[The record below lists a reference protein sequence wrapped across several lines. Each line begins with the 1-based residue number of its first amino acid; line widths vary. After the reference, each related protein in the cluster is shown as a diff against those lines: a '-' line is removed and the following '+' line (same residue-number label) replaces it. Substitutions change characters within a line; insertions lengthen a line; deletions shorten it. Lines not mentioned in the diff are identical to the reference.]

1 MGGYQQSCSPQGR
14 YIRNAE
20 PVIAVVSHDAGGAE
34 ILSSWLLRSP
44 EQYCLVLDGPAKEIF
59 QKKCE
64 SKKSISLNK
73 AINLCDWVLCGTSW
87 NSNLERNAIILAKT
101 SGKRVVSFL
110 DHWVNFRERFKEKN
124 EVVLPDEIWVADVDA
139 EKIAKV
145 NFPELPVVLKPNPY
159 FEDLQIELGKVQITP
174 KDSNKCSALYVCEPI
189 REYAQMKHGD
199 DRFWGYTEE
208 DALKYFIRNIGAF
221 GINVTT
227 IKIRPHPS
235 EGRNKYDWARQA
247 GRLTIGIG
255 GGRALLEE
263 IMEADVVVGCASM
276 AMVVGLL
283 AKKRVICSI
292 PPGGR
297 MCALP
302 QKGIERLQVLVS
314 NQKSFLNA

>member
-1 MGGYQQSCSPQGR
+1 MGSNQSIRSAQGK
-14 YIRNAE
+14 YISKAK
-20 PVIAVVSHDAGGAE
+20 PMVAIVSHDAGGAE
-34 ILSSWLLRSP
+34 ILSSWLLRCP
-44 EQYCLVLDGPAKEIF
+44 EQYCLVLDGPAMAVF
-59 QKKCE
+59 QKKIGNY
-64 SKKSISLNK
+64 KISSLRE
-73 AINLCDWVLCGTSW
+73 AIDRCDWVLCGTSW
-87 NSNLERNAIILAKT
+87 QSNLERQTIALAKT
-101 SGKRVVSFL
+101 AGKRVVSFL
-110 DHWVNFRERFKEKN
+110 DHWVNYKERFQEQGVT
-124 EVVLPDEIWVADVDA
+124 VVPDEIWVGDSDA
-139 EKIAKV
+139 EKMAKV

-174 KDSNKCSALYVCEPI
+174 KDSDECSALYVCEPI
-189 REYAQMKHGD
+189 REHAQLQHGD
-199 DRFWGYTEE
+199 ERFWGYTEE
-208 DALKYFIRNIGAF
+208 DALKYFIKNIGAV
-221 GINVTT
+221 GINITT

-247 GRLTIGIG
+247 GTLTIEIG

-302 QKGIERLQVLVS
+302 QKGIEHLQVLVS

>member
-1 MGGYQQSCSPQGR
+1 MVA
-14 YIRNAE
+14 I
-20 PVIAVVSHDAGGAE
+20 VSHDAGGAE
-34 ILSSWLLRSP
+34 ILSSWLLRCP
-44 EQYCLVLDGPAKEIF
+44 EQYCLVLDGPAMAVF
-59 QKKCE
+59 QKKIGNY
-64 SKKSISLNK
+64 KISSLRE
-73 AINLCDWVLCGTSW
+73 AIDRCDWVLCGTSW
-87 NSNLERNAIILAKT
+87 QSNLERQTIALAKT
-101 SGKRVVSFL
+101 AGKRVVSFL
-110 DHWVNFRERFKEKN
+110 DHWVNYKERFQEQGVT
-124 EVVLPDEIWVADVDA
+124 VVPDEIWVGDADG
-139 EKIAKV
+139 EKLAREI
-145 NFPELPVVLKPNPY
+145 FPDLPVVLKDNAY
-159 FEDLQIELGKVQITP
+159 LEDIQIELEKMQLAYAR
-174 KDSNKCSALYVCEPI
+174 DSNQCSALYVCEPI
-189 REYAQMKHGD
+189 RKHAHLQYGD
-199 DRFWGYTEE
+199 ERFWGYSEE
-208 DALKYFIRNIGAF
+208 DALKYFIKNISAV

-247 GRLTIGIG
+247 GTLTIEIG

-302 QKGIERLQVLVS
+302 QKGIEHLQVLVS